1 MLKITSR
8 STATAWCLLDMPH
21 KEDRRAVPHSQA
33 IGDPPQTMYSQRVS
47 PVTSLPVYSKGY
59 DVYTF
64 RNSPWAVPVDR

>member
-1 MLKITSR
+1 MLKINSR
-8 STATAWCLLDMPH
+8 NNATALCLLDMSH
-21 KEDRRAVPHSQA
+21 KDRRFVLHSQA
-33 IGDPPQTMYSQRVS
+33 IGDPPQTMYSRRVS